1 MLKLGTNKWD
11 AIQDWFPCLIISICS
26 RKMLTIPEHP
36 FMDLKGFRTRTPL
49 LEKMPTNP
57 HFGLYFRKFLAFC
70 DLTSIRLQPN
80 SSL

>member
-49 LEKMPTNP
+49 LGKKNEKCPLTP
-57 HFGLYFRKFLAFC
+57 ILVYILEIFSFL
-70 DLTSIRLQPN
+70 
-80 SSL
+80 